1 MAKQCL
7 LAEDILRFILFGILH
22 VNHRLS
28 RVIKHR
34 VVVIKYVT
42 HLLSLMIMVC
52 INIFVMYNSRKFTLL
67 YITH

>member
-1 MAKQCL
+1 MPKIGQ
-7 LAEDILRFILFGILH
+7 LAEDILRFILFGTPH

-42 HLLSLMIMVC
+42 PTKLNDNGLH
-52 INIFVMYNSRKFTLL
+52 
-67 YITH
+67 